1 MKTALLLPAALLAL
15 GLPAVAAREPFRL
28 PSPRTYS
35 GVLPCSDCEGTR
47 VTLDL
52 FPDGVFVSRE
62 ETLGKGGS
70 SVDLGRWSVTKDGSL
85 SLRGGAGTVL
95 YWPAPSGALRRLD
108 EKGREIPSTKNL
120 ELKPEAAFRMVEG
133 SLSLS
138 GQLSRGTYES
148 GLKPC
153 LTGQTL
159 PFLPGD
165 EAAAMEK
172 AYEEKRTAP
181 GAQVFV
187 TFTGRLSLRPAAEG
201 SEPRLAVVVEK
212 LERVAPGEP
221 CPPTPGTEVE
231 PEVPRSPEGRT
242 WKLVRLS
249 GQVVEGPDSR
259 RAAYLELDR
268 GRKSFAGSTG
278 CNKLA
283 GRYQLQG
290 EELSFLNVAT
300 RRAGCKD
307 GSDREERLLEA
318 LGKVTR
324 WKISGD
330 RLTLYAGRDAVLELR
345 EAELD

>member
-1 MKTALLLPAALLAL
+1 MKTAILISATLLAVGLPAA
-15 GLPAVAAREPFRL
+15 AAREPFRL
-28 PSPRTYS
+28 PAPRTYS
-35 GVLPCSDCEGTR
+35 GVLPCPDCEGTR
-47 VTLDL
+47 VTLAL

-62 ETLGKGGS
+62 ERLGKGGS
-70 SVDLGRWSVTKDGSL
+70 SVDLGRWSITKDGSL
-85 SLRGGAGTVL
+85 SLRSGAGTVL

-108 EKGREIPSTKNL
+108 EKGREIRSTKNL

-138 GQLSRGTYES
+138 GQLARGTYES

-159 PFLPGD
+159 PVLPGG

-181 GAQVFV
+181 GAQVLV
-187 TFTGRLSLRPAAEG
+187 TVTGRLGLLPATEG
-201 SEPRLAVVVEK
+201 SGPRLAVVVEK

-221 CPPTPGTEVE
+221 CPPAPGAETEAE
-231 PEVPRSPEGRT
+231 SPRTPEGRT

-259 RAAYLELDR
+259 RAAHLELDR

-283 GRYQLQG
+283 GRYQIQG
-290 EELSFLNVAT
+290 EELSFVSVGT
-300 RRAGCKD
+300 KRTGCRD

-330 RLTLYAGRDAVLELR
+330 RLTLYAGKEAVLELR